1 MRGKDSGWD
10 GGKKWLESNR
20 MEVGKKNYGGQGEKQ
35 WRSERKTT
43 EQWIW
48 VVGKKMRKGLQG
60 RGERLRNGG
69 RGEKYCRKMAVGTGN
84 KDLAE

>member
-1 MRGKDSGWD
+1 MESKRMAVGEKNN
-10 GGKKWLESNR
+10 GGRE
-20 MEVGKKNYGGQGEKQ
+20 EKQ

-48 VVGKKMRKGLQG
+48 VKEIKMRKGLQG
-60 RGERLRNGG
+60 RGEGLRSGG

-84 KDLAE
+84 